1 MKFAENSILEALTIF
16 LTERDMGIST
26 LNGKIESFSLNG
38 KPSNPSS
45 PMSSSSPVVV
55 DINVNNKRVRSMSLT
70 TKSDNSNTSGVIISS
85 YMEEFKSKCGSIPE
99 HEPFSQS
106 LHLSSLAIP
115 SMNNI
120 LQQPQLSLPQ
130 RSDVFIPVSDHFPS
144 EIMLRRRSGSL
155 DFGQRKTNRRRASS
169 LGDLSKPSARRL
181 LVDMISTLNEFFPDY
196 DFETTKPEQFVV
208 QELNNVIRTVNS
220 HFAELTET
228 DTHFID
234 RLWQGIDDSIDLNRC
249 EIFSYVPDMTEDP
262 FSDCSLWSF
271 NYFFF
276 NGDLKR
282 ITYFTCVATSKY
294 SYANRMLLDQSY
306 ESDDDMDDENEEE
319 DDENDESGLM
329 MEEESDEDN
338 NHPAWEG
345 II

>member
-1 MKFAENSILEALTIF
+1 MTA
-16 LTERDMGIST
+16 
-26 LNGKIESFSLNG
+26 
-38 KPSNPSS
+38 
-45 PMSSSSPVVV
+45 SSPVTNDNANTVS
-55 DINVNNKRVRSMSLT
+55 KKGRSMSLSTKPT
-70 TKSDNSNTSGVIISS
+70 TAISTATAIISS

-106 LHLSSLAIP
+106 LHLSAVGTTVAASAASASAASSASSSALHLSVP
-115 SMNNI
+115 MNI
-120 LQQPQLSLPQ
+120 PQ
-130 RSDVFIPVSDHFPS
+130 RSDVFIPVSEQYPS
-144 EIMLRRRSGSL
+144 EVMFRRRSNSL
-155 DFGQRKTNRRRASS
+155 DFGQRKTSRRRASS

-208 QELNNVIRTVNS
+208 QELNAVIRTVNS

-228 DTHFID
+228 DSYFLE

-276 NGDLKR
+276 NCDLKR

-294 SYANRMLLDQSY
+294 SYANRMRLDQSY
-306 ESDDDMDDENEEE
+306 EDSDDDNDDENEDD
-319 DDENDESGLM
+319 DDENEDSGG
-329 MEEESDEDN
+329 MEEDSDEDN
-338 NHPAWEG
+338 NAQWEG

>member
-1 MKFAENSILEALTIF
+1 MPIPIPIPILILIPI
-16 LTERDMGIST
+16 LIPI
-26 LNGKIESFSLNG
+26 LLGKIESFSLNG

-45 PMSSSSPVVV
+45 PLSSSSPVIV
-55 DINVNNKRVRSMSLT
+55 DNNNANNKRIRSMSLS
-70 TKSDNSNTSGVIISS
+70 TKPDSTNTSSIVISS

-99 HEPFSQS
+99 HETFSQS
-106 LHLSSLAIP
+106 LHLSSLSSIP
-115 SMNNI
+115 KNNASSNTNANI
-120 LQQPQLSLPQ
+120 LQQPQLSIPQ
-130 RSDVFIPVSDHFPS
+130 RNDVFIPVNDQYPS
-144 EIMLRRRSGSL
+144 EVMFRRRSASPL

-234 RLWQGIDDSIDLNRC
+234 RLWQGIDDSIDLDRC

-276 NGDLKR
+276 NGDLK
-282 ITYFTCVATSKY
+282 
-294 SYANRMLLDQSY
+294 
-306 ESDDDMDDENEEE
+306 
-319 DDENDESGLM
+319 
-329 MEEESDEDN
+329 
-338 NHPAWEG
+338 
-345 II
+345 

>member
-1 MKFAENSILEALTIF
+1 MIIIITVTLALIIIILLK
-16 LTERDMGIST
+16 
-26 LNGKIESFSLNG
+26 GKIESFSLNG
-38 KPSNPSS
+38 KASAST
-45 PMSSSSPVVV
+45 SSSPVPTLLDNTTTVAGGKKGRSMPQS
-55 DINVNNKRVRSMSLT
+55 DNSNVGSKKVRSMSLSA
-70 TKSDNSNTSGVIISS
+70 KIDANNGGIISS
-85 YMEEFKSKCGSIPE
+85 YMEEFKSKCKSIPE
-99 HEPFSQS
+99 DGPFSQS
-106 LHLSSLAIP
+106 LHLSTVAATSSSSLHF
-115 SMNNI
+115 S
-120 LQQPQLSLPQ
+120 Q
-130 RSDVFIPVSDHFPS
+130 RSDVFIPVSEQYPS
-144 EIMLRRRSGSL
+144 DMFRRRSNSL

-208 QELNNVIRTVNS
+208 QELNTVMRTVNS

-228 DTHFID
+228 DSHFLE

-276 NGDLKR
+276 NCDLKR

-294 SYANRMLLDQSY
+294 SYANRMRLDQSY
-306 ESDDDMDDENEEE
+306 EESDDENDDENEDD
-319 DDENDESGLM
+319 DDENEDSGVMDEG
-329 MEEESDEDN
+329 SDEDN
-338 NHPAWEG
+338 DAHQWEG